1 MPDRRLGPQPR
12 RPEDE
17 QHPLARW
24 RQVRGLT
31 QEQLAK
37 RSGIG
42 RISIARIEGGSDP
55 HVATAHRLAAALG
68 VTIEDVFT
76 ADGKPSAALVGA
88 ERGR

>member
-1 MPDRRLGPQPR
+1 MPDRRLGPHPR
-12 RPEDE
+12 RSEDA

-55 HVATAHRLAAALG
+55 HVATAHRLAQALG
-68 VTIEDVFT
+68 VPLEDIFT
-76 ADGKPSAALVGA
+76 ADGKPSSALLAA
-88 ERGR
+88 EGRR